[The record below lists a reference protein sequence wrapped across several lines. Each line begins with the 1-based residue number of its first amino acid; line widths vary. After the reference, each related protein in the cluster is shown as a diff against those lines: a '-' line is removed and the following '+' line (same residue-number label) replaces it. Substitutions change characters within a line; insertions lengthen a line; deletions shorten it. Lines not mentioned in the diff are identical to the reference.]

1 MHHKE
6 PLYWEDVEIGQEI
19 PKFVRQTGI
28 MEFNRFAAA
37 NEEFVPFH
45 MEDEPAKPFGV
56 NVAFGMGNLRF
67 AYLHNM
73 LMNWIGQNGW
83 IKKVGCQY
91 RGYNLKGQTLTCWGR
106 VTKKYEEGG
115 LHLVELEVGV
125 NNENGENQA
134 PGYAIVAL
142 PARHQH

>member
-1 MHHKE
+1 MHHKG
-6 PLYWEDVEIGQEI
+6 PLYFEDVEVGQEV
-19 PKFVRQTGI
+19 PVFVRKTGI

-45 MEDEPAKPFGV
+45 MEDEPAKRFGV
-56 NVAFGMGNLRF
+56 GGVFGMGNLRF

-73 LMNWIGQNGW
+73 LMHWMGQDGW
-83 IKKVGCQY
+83 IKKLSCQY
-91 RGYNLKGQTLTCWGR
+91 RGYNMKDQTITAFGK

-125 NNENGENQA
+125 RNEAGDNQA
-134 PGYAIVAL
+134 PGTAVVAL
-142 PARHQH
+142 PERGRR